1 MNRDTGRLR
10 AALIVFSLAS
20 LLALPL
26 QAEEIGTHRSLSFV
40 EAGLARLGRPY
51 SANTLVGSANRAEQ
65 LVCREDS
72 LDCMTFLEA
81 CIAASSGREFC
92 DALRDWRYRDGVL
105 DWHNRLH
112 FFSDWAVH
120 HPELENITARLPRA
134 EAHDKVLNQK
144 ADGGDWLPGLAI
156 RKRALHRAPASEALL
171 KSLRHGDLVGFWSEQ
186 PGLDVSHTGMIV
198 IEEGEVKVL
207 HASARKGRVI
217 LEPLVDHA
225 QYKRG
230 LMVLRWK

>member
-1 MNRDTGRLR
+1 MTDGGRRLR
-10 AALIVFSLAS
+10 SALFLCSITA

-26 QAEEIGTHRSLSFV
+26 QADPPGRADTVVL
-40 EAGLARLGRPY
+40 AGLERLGTPY
-51 SANTLVGSANRAEQ
+51 AANTLIGSANRAEQ
-65 LVCREDS
+65 LVCRVDS

-81 CIAASSGREFC
+81 CIAASSGGEFC
-92 DALRDWRYRDGVL
+92 DSLRDWRYRDGVI
-105 DWHNRLH
+105 DWHSRLH
-112 FFSDWAVH
+112 FFSDWGVY

-144 ADGGDWLPGLAI
+144 ADGSDWLPGLAI

-198 IEEGEVKVL
+198 IEEGVVKVL
-207 HASARKGRVI
+207 HASARKGQVI

>member
-1 MNRDTGRLR
+1 MTQAPRACSLLRTGV
-10 AALIVFSLAS
+10 IVC

-26 QAEEIGTHRSLSFV
+26 GAQVPGSRPLSLV
-40 EAGLARLGRPY
+40 EAGLERLGRPY
-51 SANTLVGSANRAEQ
+51 GANTLVGGAHRREE

-72 LDCMTFLEA
+72 LDCMTFLET
-81 CIAASSGREFC
+81 CIADALGGEFC
-92 DALRDWRYRDGVL
+92 ETLRNWRYREGQV
-105 DWHNRLH
+105 DWLQRMH
-112 FFSDWAVH
+112 FFSDWAVF

-144 ADGGDWLPGLAI
+144 ADGSDWLPGLPI

-198 IEEGEVKVL
+198 IEDGEVKVL
-207 HASARKGRVI
+207 HASARKGQVI

-225 QYKRG
+225 HYKRG
-230 LMVLRWK
+230 LMVLRFK